1 MRLDQLIIAE
11 NLATQQEVE
20 EAFEYQRAYGGRL
33 ESHLFRLGYM
43 TEDEL
48 VEVLSAQFDCS
59 GINLSGVT
67 IREDTLGLLSAEL
80 AWRWLALPVSYDSSK
95 AVLTVACEDPRNA
108 ELIEALSQACPGATV
123 ELKVAL
129 GDVLRS
135 CLARSYRQP
144 VRSFEE
150 TVLESS
156 EVSSDPSPSAPGLA
170 YEQTESE
177 GSDRCHILVYDATGV
192 SGSAIAQMLSHQN
205 YSVAVVHGIEDL
217 ISETRRVFPQAF
229 ILAVSGGR
237 DAALELLKKLIS
249 RGLLVSGCPAYLV
262 LTSYCSSDA
271 SDLLKAGFED
281 VFGSDNVLDL
291 LMIKLSRLRERLNCE
306 RAQRLEIM
314 QTLGT
319 HGSLT
324 DMNVIDLLQAM
335 GQSGKTARISV
346 SAHGQQLTVFL
357 ERGRIVYAECDDV
370 RGPEAVYCALGWR
383 QGVWSVDP
391 VAPEELPEPNNNLAN
406 EAVLLDG
413 CRRLDEMGHRN
424 SAQSSPTSD
433 PLAVFN
439 GLA

>member
-1 MRLDQLIIAE
+1 MQLDQLIIAE

-20 EAFEYQRAYGGRL
+20 EAFEYQCAYGGRL

-43 TEDEL
+43 TEAKL
-48 VEVLSAQFDCS
+48 VEALSAQLECP
-59 GINLSGVT
+59 GINLSG
-67 IREDTLGLLSAEL
+67 INIHEDALGHLPAEL

-95 AVLTVACEDPRNA
+95 AVLTVACENPQNA
-108 ELIEALSQACPGATV
+108 ELVEALAQSCPGITI
-123 ELKVAL
+123 ELKVSL

-135 CLARSYRQP
+135 CLARYYRQP
-144 VRSFEE
+144 ARSFEE
-150 TVLESS
+150 SIPEDSGV
-156 EVSSDPSPSAPGLA
+156 VSVQSPSTPGLA
-170 YEQTESE
+170 SERAESE
-177 GSDRCHILVYDATGV
+177 GPVRYHIIVYEGTGV
-192 SGSAIAQMLSHQN
+192 SESAIALMLSHQN
-205 YSVAVVHGIEDL
+205 YSVAVVHVIDDL
-217 ISETRRVFPQAF
+217 ILETRRVFPQAL

-237 DAALELLKKLIS
+237 DAALELLNKLIS
-249 RGLLVSGCPAYLV
+249 SGLHVSGCPIYLV
-262 LTSYCSSDA
+262 LTTYCSSDA

-291 LMIKLSRLRERLNCE
+291 LMIKLSRLRERLNRD

-335 GQSGKTARISV
+335 GQSGKTARINV
-346 SAHGQQLTVFL
+346 SAHGQQLTVYL
-357 ERGRIVYAECDDV
+357 ERGRIVYAECDDI

-383 QGVWSVDP
+383 KGVWSVDP
-391 VAPEELPEPNNNLAN
+391 VAPAELPEPNNYLAN

-424 SAQSSPTSD
+424 SAPNSPTGD
-433 PLAVFN
+433 PLAVFE